1 MKTHEDTSFDIE
13 KESPF
18 SPLSKDNPEDEKF
31 IHELQTIVEEFCNNL
46 EKNIL
51 VEEYDSSDDQFH
63 SYIDETTL
71 YDDSEFLQIRDYLDS
86 EIQELQHSIPSSTFP
101 GDDSPNQ
108 GKARPETP
116 LFPKATITVGTS
128 MLLMLSYSLRHGL
141 SAVALTDLLL
151 LISLHCPAP
160 SFCTKTLAL
169 FRRFFRDLKIPVTLH
184 QHCSK
189 CLSHIETPKLPPIC
203 QKCNS
208 ALESKT
214 SMSYFLELNIAKQLE
229 NLLNKPKLKDSITS
243 YRFERGREGT
253 RKRKDIGDIYDGC
266 QYRKLFPDGPLGNRD
281 LKQHDAVMRRRRS
294 LTKFLFK

>member
-1 MKTHEDTSFDIE
+1 MLDRVELLGKHTYFSKNLFLFLSHARLLIDEDSCEEDTCIDIGE
-13 KESPF
+13 ESPF

-46 EKNIL
+46 ENNIL
-51 VEEYDSSDDQFH
+51 VEEHDSSDGDSDYQFH
-63 SYIDETTL
+63 SYVDETTL

-86 EIQELQHSIPSSTFP
+86 EIQEMQHSIPSSTFP

-108 GKARPETP
+108 GKACPETP

-128 MLLMLSYSLRHGL
+128 MLLILSYSLRHGL

-169 FRRFFRDLKIPVTLH
+169 FRRFFRDLKIPMTLH

-189 CLSHIETPKLPPIC
+189 CLSRIETPKPPPIC
-203 QKCNS
+203 QKHPCH
-208 ALESKT
+208 
-214 SMSYFLELNIAKQLE
+214 I
-229 NLLNKPKLKDSITS
+229 LLNLTSLNSWKIYSTNLSLKTQSHPTGLS
-243 YRFERGREGT
+243 E
-253 RKRKDIGDIYDGC
+253 
-266 QYRKLFPDGPLGNRD
+266 
-281 LKQHDAVMRRRRS
+281 KQPENVRI
-294 LTKFLFK
+294 